1 MGNPIEIPFLV
12 KCKAA
17 ATEAAHPFPGAAA
30 AEAWNETGGIHFPPG
45 SNNILGIKAFKGYAG
60 ATVFAN
66 GTEEVAG
73 VFTPPAVMR
82 WRAYPSF
89 AECFADQL
97 RVLRSE
103 RRHPGGPLL
112 YQAALDAKTPE
123 EYIAAECPI
132 WSTSTSKAQDVLLTY
147 RAHLDVL
154 GAQ

>member
-30 AEAWNETGGIHFPPG
+30 AEAWNETGGIHFPPN

-89 AECFADQL
+89 ADCFADQVAIL
-97 RVLRSE
+97 RNE
-103 RRHPGGPLL
+103 RDAHGLL
-112 YQAALDAKTPE
+112 TYQAALDAATPE

-132 WSTSTSKAQDVLLTY
+132 WSTNTSKAQDVLLTY
-147 RAHLDVL
+147 HAHLDVL
-154 GAQ
+154 GAK